1 MINRNA
7 PISARIQWE
16 TFEVVDNFRAT
27 MDVNIRALQTSEEMI
42 ELILSNYRYR
52 MYRYASET
60 NSKDFKIGY
69 GFGNPN
75 LPYGMTEDEAYSEW
89 LKEFKIVEKN
99 FVRQLPINFM
109 TQSQF
114 DALISLYFT
123 TGKWKTVESN
133 TVTGTYDIL
142 GAIKLGNWEAVAN
155 MISDSLIDRPQ
166 RLAEARVMMLGDYS
180 NIKTRRW
187 LRLEGIQ
194 FTRTQYI
201 SNLITDAF
209 AKKQAEFAYYRQTNG
224 GYLPN
229 TTMLRKMQIKNIFPL
244 R

>member
-1 MINRNA
+1 MINKNA
-7 PISARIQWE
+7 PISARTQWE
-16 TFEVVDNFRAT
+16 TFEIVDEFRAT
-27 MDVNIRALQTSEEMI
+27 MDVSIRALQTSDEMI
-42 ELILSNYRYR
+42 EIILANYRYR
-52 MYRYASET
+52 MYRYSAEDN
-60 NSKDFKIGY
+60 NSFKIGY
-69 GFGNPN
+69 GFGNPD

-89 LKEFKIVEKN
+89 IREFKKVEKN

-123 TGKWKTVESN
+123 TGKWKTVDSN

-155 MISDSLIDRPQ
+155 MISDGSIDRPQ
-166 RLAEARVMMLGDYS
+166 RLIEARVLMLGDY
-180 NIKTRRW
+180 NISKNRRW

-201 SNLITDAF
+201 ANQITDPF

-229 TTMLRKMQIKNIFPL
+229 TPMLRKMQIKKNIST
-244 R
+244 